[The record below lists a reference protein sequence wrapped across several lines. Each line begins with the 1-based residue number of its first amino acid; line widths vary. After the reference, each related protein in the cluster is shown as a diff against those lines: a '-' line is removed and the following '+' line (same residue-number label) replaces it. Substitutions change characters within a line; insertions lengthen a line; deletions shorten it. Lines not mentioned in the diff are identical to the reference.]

1 MRKTM
6 LGLALLGAVAIGT
19 SARAAS
25 LSDETVRVQPVYWA
39 GDYCGPRCQ
48 EHQWRRH
55 ERWEERRQSWRQR
68 RWEERRYGYYAYPR
82 Y

>member
-1 MRKTM
+1 MRTAIM
-6 LGLALLGAVAIGT
+6 GLALLGAVTIGT
-19 SARAAS
+19 SSQASS
-25 LSDETVRVQPVYWA
+25 LSGNSATVQPVYWN

-55 ERWEERRQSWRQR
+55 ERWEARRHSWHSR
-68 RWEERRYGYYAYPR
+68 RWEERRYGYNTYPR